1 MYIYTYIHIIYIYI
15 YIILHNVYIYIYI
28 CIYLVVF
35 LHGWDYHPT
44 GLENAQA
51 LVDELQEV
59 FQAPETAT
67 SNPQDHH
74 HHLPLDSA
82 GAGRP

>member
-1 MYIYTYIHIIYIYI
+1 
-15 YIILHNVYIYIYI
+15 
-28 CIYLVVF
+28 